1 MKRREFLTLLGGATL
16 AWPLAGRAQQPEKPS
31 PIDRIDD
38 LAGAY
43 RDAADRGAAKLLSL
57 ISSSGKFVYSYDAK
71 TGKVG
76 PDYNLL
82 RHAGSLWSLLC
93 VKTDLTDAERL
104 TVMNS
109 FRWLRERTRT
119 TGKDQRNLIED
130 GTIKLGGTA
139 LTLLAITEMLR
150 RELDRDSTSEW
161 ELLADGLAKGMI
173 GQIQSDGRDFSH
185 EVSFATGRTLPFRSE
200 YYTGEALFA
209 LLSWYRLRREKGS
222 GFDQWH
228 DTPLEKVF
236 RQKIKGNYGVSFQS
250 HWMAYAVSAYQAFL
264 DKPLD
269 DRTAAYAATLCESIL
284 YDGSYRNRRYSTPI
298 ACRSEAIMS
307 LLPVLPQSHRTPA
320 LLNAAT
326 DLTLQLKWSLPD
338 GAVTQGDGSNKVR
351 IDYIQHSISGWNAFA
366 NLRGGRLSPYS

>member
-1 MKRREFLTLLGGATL
+1 MKRREFLTLLGGAAF

-38 LAGAY
+38 LAGTY
-43 RDAADRGAAKLLSL
+43 RDAADRGAAKLLGL
-57 ISSSGKFVYSYDAK
+57 ISPSGKFVYAYDAK
-71 TGKVG
+71 NGKVS

-82 RHAGSLWSLLC
+82 RHAGSLWSLLR
-93 VKTDLTDAERL
+93 VKTDLTGAERL

-109 FRWLRERTRT
+109 FRWLRERTRPA
-119 TGKDQRNLIED
+119 GKGQRNLIED

-139 LTLLAITEMLR
+139 LTLLAVTEMLR
-150 RELDRDSTSEW
+150 RGLDPDAAREW
-161 ELLADGLAKGMI
+161 ELLADELAKGMI
-173 GQIQSDGRDFSH
+173 GQIRSDGRDFSH

-209 LLSWYRLRREKGS
+209 LLSWHRLRREKEPGS
-222 GFDQWH
+222 VQWF
-228 DTPLEKVF
+228 DTPPEKVF
-236 RQKIKGNYGVSFQS
+236 RQKIRDKYGVSFQS
-250 HWMAYAVSAYQAFL
+250 HWMAYAVSAYRAFL

-269 DRTAAYAATLCESIL
+269 DRTAAYAAALCESIL
-284 YDGSYRNRRYSTPI
+284 FDGSYRNRRYSTPI
-298 ACRSEAIMS
+298 ACRSEAIMA
-307 LLPVLPQSHRTPA
+307 LLPVLPPSHKAAA

-338 GAVTQGDGSNKVR
+338 GAVTQGDGSNTVR

-366 NLRGGRLSPYS
+366 NLRDRRVG